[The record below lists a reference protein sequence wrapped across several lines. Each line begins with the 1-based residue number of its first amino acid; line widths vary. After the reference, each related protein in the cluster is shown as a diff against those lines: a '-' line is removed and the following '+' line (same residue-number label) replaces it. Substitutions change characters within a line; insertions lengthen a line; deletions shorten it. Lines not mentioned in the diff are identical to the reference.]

1 MNEQVNL
8 CLHPFPH
15 KDLTAQWSRG
25 GENDGHRKERLALKS
40 LPGRFGPLGV
50 PWLWVVVWTQ
60 LDLIMKLS
68 KGTFA
73 SGGEGLWV
81 TVRWWITLPSKQ
93 RKLVTSFRIC
103 VKIVSDCLL
112 GLGIHPEF
120 LSKLFLWTLRLTS
133 LHHSC
138 GYICWNESDRFIPLA
153 EGMVWSLLLW
163 KWIYY
168 FCGSFLIFRLYGN
181 LCNTPVNFSPKRGKD
196 ENRIVGME
204 SQRSVIVRNI
214 WQISLLQVS
223 ASHSCLFVSFVV
235 KCAKLS
241 TFLSLLTLPRQNSLS
256 KRKTVCV
263 FFFKECVP
271 NIFSYHW
278 WTNMAQVEF
287 DDFMAHYP
295 PPPSPG
301 PVTFVPFPIPLIFT
315 EFCGLIG

>member
-1 MNEQVNL
+1 MS
-8 CLHPFPH
+8 P
-15 KDLTAQWSRG
+15 
-25 GENDGHRKERLALKS
+25 S
-40 LPGRFGPLGV
+40 LS
-50 PWLWVVVWTQ
+50 TQ
-60 LDLIMKLS
+60 GLDCSVKQ
-68 KGTFA
+68 
-73 SGGEGLWV
+73 
-81 TVRWWITLPSKQ
+81 RWWKRWTPKGRAGSEISPGALRATWGAMTLSCRVNPAGFNNEAFKGDICLRGWGLCGLQWDDESLPSKQ
-93 RKLVTSFRIC
+93 RKLVTSFHIC

-112 GLGIHPEF
+112 GLGTHPEF

-223 ASHSCLFVSFVV
+223 ASHSCLFVSFVG

-256 KRKTVCV
+256 KRKTVLFI
-263 FFFKECVP
+263 FF
-271 NIFSYHW
+271 
-278 WTNMAQVEF
+278 
-287 DDFMAHYP
+287 
-295 PPPSPG
+295 
-301 PVTFVPFPIPLIFT
+301 
-315 EFCGLIG
+315 